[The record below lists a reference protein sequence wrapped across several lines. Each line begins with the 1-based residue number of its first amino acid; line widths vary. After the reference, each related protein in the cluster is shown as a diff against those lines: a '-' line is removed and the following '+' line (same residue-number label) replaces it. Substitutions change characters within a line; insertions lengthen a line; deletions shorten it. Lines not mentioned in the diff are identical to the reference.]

1 MSYKKMFPMFKNNK
15 NIVYFDNS
23 ALTFKPKLV
32 IKSINDFYTKYSVST
47 RTSDST
53 LGIKMSNLIS
63 QTKNN
68 IGSLIDAKE
77 NEIIFTSGTTESLN
91 LIIRMLSKIIFDG
104 EILLSYYNHSSNIV
118 PFIEIFKN
126 SNIKINYF
134 SDMNSLLKLINNK
147 TKIISLS
154 QITNNFNVAYD
165 LETIYKLCKEK
176 NIILINDAAQ
186 VITHQKISLHNSDVI
201 VFSGNKLYGPT
212 GVGVLCVKED
222 LLRKLEP
229 QKWGG
234 GQVQNIDYNAWT
246 AKNSLYKYEPGTLNF
261 AGILGLNAAVNFIKL
276 ISYKKINQIENKLAN
291 YLYDELSKLDNIVIE
306 SKRGDLIL
314 LFNVKNI
321 PSQDVTSYLGH
332 KNIYVR
338 SGIFCAHMITKNN
351 NIKYKN
357 SYIRIS
363 ISFYNTKRDVDIL
376 VKTLKKG
383 GDFLEFLYK

>member
-1 MSYKKMFPMFKNNK
+1 MNYKKMFPMFKNNK

-165 LETIYKLCKEK
+165 LERIYKLCKEK

-186 VITHQKISLHNSDVI
+186 VIAHQKISLHNSDVI

-222 LLRKLEP
+222 LLRKLEA

-234 GQVQNIDYNAWT
+234 GQVQNIDYNVWT

-332 KNIYVR
+332 KNVYVR

-383 GDFLEFLYK
+383 GDFLEFLYR

>member
-186 VITHQKISLHNSDVI
+186 VITHQKISLYNSDVI

-222 LLRKLEP
+222 LLKKLEP

-246 AKNSLYKYEPGTLNF
+246 AKNSIYKYEPGTLNF
-261 AGILGLNAAVNFIKL
+261 AGILGLNAAINFIKL
-276 ISYKKINQIENKLAN
+276 ISYKKINQIENELAN
-291 YLYDELSKLDNIVIE
+291 YLYDELNKLDNIVIE

-321 PSQDVTSYLGH
+321 PSQDVASYLGH
-332 KNIYVR
+332 KNVYVR
-338 SGIFCAHMITKNN
+338 SGIFCAHMVTKNN
-351 NIKYKN
+351 DIKYKN

>member
-261 AGILGLNAAVNFIKL
+261 AGILGLNAAINFIKL

>member
-104 EILLSYYNHSSNIV
+104 EILLSYYNHRSNIV

-186 VITHQKISLHNSDVI
+186 AIAHQKISLHNSDVI

-212 GVGVLCVKED
+212 GVGILCVKED

-229 QKWGG
+229 HKWGG
-234 GQVQNIDYNAWT
+234 GQVQNIDYNVWT

-261 AGILGLNAAVNFIKL
+261 AGILGLNAAVNFIKS

-291 YLYDELSKLDNIVIE
+291 YLYDELSKLNNIVIE

-332 KNIYVR
+332 KNVYVR

>member
-1 MSYKKMFPMFKNNK
+1 MDYKKMFPMFKNNR

-53 LGIKMSNLIS
+53 LGIKISNLIS

-68 IGSLIDAKE
+68 IGFLIDAKE

-186 VITHQKISLHNSDVI
+186 VIAHQKISLHNSDVI

-234 GQVQNIDYNAWT
+234 GQVQNIDYNVWT